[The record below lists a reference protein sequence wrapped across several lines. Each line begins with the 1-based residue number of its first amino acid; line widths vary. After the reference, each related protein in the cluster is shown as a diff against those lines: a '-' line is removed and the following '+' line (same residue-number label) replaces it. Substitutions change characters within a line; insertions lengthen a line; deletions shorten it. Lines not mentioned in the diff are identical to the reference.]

1 MRRGLLFTV
10 LVLCA
15 FGEVS
20 REGYRGAYKVWRQTD
35 PNLER
40 EAGSAGPAFGADAD
54 RVANEA
60 AKYAS
65 ERRAYLSQAVAEK
78 ERRLAWLEQAPA
90 PPPPSS
96 PGAAQVIVSETS
108 AVRHSLEVYGTDLD
122 PGLQQARA
130 MLERENLAL
139 VSVRDAVAEGRKA
152 VEAETSASAIEEQA
166 RLQALS
172 QSREAMTVMK
182 KSLEEASQEASAWAE
197 YYRQLSD
204 EARQVTAAPVPA
216 APSVVAAAPPR
227 QPAASITPLPLA
239 RYTGAWTFPPVNG
252 LFHGP
257 QPEFVD
263 LVVHEQ
269 NGRADGTLFGRF
281 KVSSGDP
288 VLRFDFSGD
297 FRNTRNQVFNVE
309 TSDGIKG
316 TIELIPGPAFNLLEI
331 NFQIEPKPGKVQ
343 QGNMLLVKK

>member
-1 MRRGLLFTV
+1 M
-10 LVLCA
+10 
-15 FGEVS
+15 
-20 REGYRGAYKVWRQTD
+20 
-35 PNLER
+35 
-40 EAGSAGPAFGADAD
+40 
-54 RVANEA
+54 
-60 AKYAS
+60 
-65 ERRAYLSQAVAEK
+65 
-78 ERRLAWLEQAPA
+78 
-90 PPPPSS
+90 
-96 PGAAQVIVSETS
+96 
-108 AVRHSLEVYGTDLD
+108 
-122 PGLQQARA
+122 
-130 MLERENLAL
+130 
-139 VSVRDAVAEGRKA
+139 
-152 VEAETSASAIEEQA
+152 
-166 RLQALS
+166 
-172 QSREAMTVMK
+172 
-182 KSLEEASQEASAWAE
+182 
-197 YYRQLSD
+197 
-204 EARQVTAAPVPA
+204 
-216 APSVVAAAPPR
+216 
-227 QPAASITPLPLA
+227 PLA

-297 FRNTRNQVFNVE
+297 FRSTRNQVFNVE